1 MAFLI
6 FLCSVFLLTLEM
18 FSQMY
23 VHLDILSLAT
33 SATNFFKL
41 KNFAF
46 FFLRFFAFQCMK
58 VP

>member
-46 FFLRFFAFQCMK
+46 FFCDFLRFS
-58 VP
+58 V